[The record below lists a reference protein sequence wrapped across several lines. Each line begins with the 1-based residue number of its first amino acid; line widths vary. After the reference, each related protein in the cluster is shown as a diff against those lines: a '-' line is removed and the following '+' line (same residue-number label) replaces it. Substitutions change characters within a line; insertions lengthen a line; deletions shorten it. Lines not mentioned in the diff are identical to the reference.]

1 MKTSLIAVGG
11 LLFASAAFAT
21 AMAVPAAATVSH
33 PPCGFDAHYDGAWL
47 KIEGDNIKIGR
58 RDVGV
63 CKRSWGFRHDHDHD
77 FGPFG
82 ED

>member
-1 MKTSLIAVGG
+1 MKSKLIAAGG

-33 PPCGFDAHYDGAWL
+33 PPCVFDAEYDGAWL
-47 KIEGDNIKIGR
+47 KTDGDDVKIGT
-58 RDVGV
+58 RDVEV
-63 CKRSWGFRHDHDHD
+63 CKRFWGFHHDHDEYD
-77 FGPFG
+77 D